1 MRPEARDRLWG
12 FSTSFGITFLAMMVV
27 LGTVCI
33 FAYFSPEEETG
44 EARPDAY
51 LPGTEDRL
59 VMLLSAAEDGET
71 PPDTYL
77 LLGFLPDQGR
87 IALCVLPPST
97 YLEYGGQG
105 STLGRL
111 WSQGGLGYAQK
122 GLADYL
128 GIPIDRRGALDTAG
142 LSALMEFGGLVDYDL
157 AVDISYTLHGRQVVM
172 PRGKYQLDGRRAMDI
187 IACPS
192 YRGGERERSDRAALL
207 ISRLITGSLPAF
219 LTDAG
224 AELQRTALEV
234 MDTDLSAADCLRRSS
249 ALQFLARLKLPA
261 TTAVF
266 LEGSMSRDYTVFHL
280 TESCKARIREMY
292 CLPGEAPE
300 GELSSAPAPSSQQP
314 QSPSLPPPEDFPE
327 ENTPE
332 NEPPEENAPEEE
344 IPEEELPGDDLP
356 GDEPPGDD
364 LPEEAPPAEEPPGGD
379 GEEGSAPGNEP
390 ETDLSGDDELEE
402 YPGGD
407 GLEEYPG
414 DEESLEGSPGSG
426 DPEGSPGDDEPEE
439 YPGGNDGEEFPRED
453 LPEGGGESP
462 PGPGPDRGPSGDEGP
477 EAGQPPGLSRL
488 WTGR

>member
-1 MRPEARDRLWG
+1 MKPESKDRLMG

-33 FAYFSPEEETG
+33 FAYFSPEEEAG

-51 LPGTEDRL
+51 LPGVEDRL

-249 ALQFLARLKLPA
+249 ALQFLARLELPA

-292 CLPGEAPE
+292 CLPGKAPE
-300 GELSSAPAPSSQQP
+300 GELSPSSSPAPSSQQP
-314 QSPSLPPPEDFPE
+314 SPPPPEADFPE
-327 ENTPE
+327 ENV
-332 NEPPEENAPEEE
+332 PEEE

-356 GDEPPGDD
+356 EDESPGDDLPEDESPGDD
-364 LPEEAPPAEEPPGGD
+364 LPEEAPPAEETPGGD
-379 GEEGSAPGNEP
+379 GEEGSPAGDEP
-390 ETDLSGDDELEE
+390 ETGLSGDDEPEGS
-402 YPGGD
+402 PGG
-407 GLEEYPG
+407 
-414 DEESLEGSPGSG
+414 EESLEGSPG
-426 DPEGSPGDDEPEE
+426 DDDWEE
-439 YPGGNDGEEFPRED
+439 YPGGDDGEGYPGGEESLEEHPGSD
-453 LPEGGGESP
+453 APEEYPQAGPSEGDGESP
-462 PGPGPDRGPSGDEGP
+462 SPSPSPDREPSRGEGLG
-477 EAGQPPGLSRL
+477 AG
-488 WTGR
+488 